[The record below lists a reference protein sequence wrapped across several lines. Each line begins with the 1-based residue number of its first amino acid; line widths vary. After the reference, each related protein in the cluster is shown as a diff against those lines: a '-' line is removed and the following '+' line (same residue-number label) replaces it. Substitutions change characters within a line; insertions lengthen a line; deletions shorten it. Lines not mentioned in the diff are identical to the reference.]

1 MKKNRYW
8 AFVLYLESAPEDW
21 KDKLQLTGLPICL
34 SPYHD
39 KDLNPDGTPK
49 KPHYHVILCFGGPTT
64 FNNVKTITDS
74 LNQPIPIPLQQ
85 VKGYYRYLTHMDNP
99 EKAQYSEKDIQYLNG
114 FNIDDYVDLTYSQVN
129 TVCVYLQQL
138 VIDNTITEYADLLD
152 YLLQHEMYTEL
163 EVARNHT
170 ILFNAYISSKRNKIK
185 NEIKSQNIY

>member
-39 KDLNPDGTPK
+39 KDLNPDGTSK

-129 TVCVYLQQL
+129 TICVYLQQL

-152 YLLQHEMYTEL
+152 YLLQHELYTEL

>member
-21 KDKLQLTGLPICL
+21 KDKLQLTGLPICI

-39 KDLNPDGTPK
+39 KDLNPDGTSK

-99 EKAQYSEKDIQYLNG
+99 EKAQYNEKDIQYLNG

-129 TVCVYLQQL
+129 TICVYLQQL

>member
-39 KDLNPDGTPK
+39 KDLNPDGTSK

-114 FNIDDYVDLTYSQVN
+114 FNIDDYVVLTYSQVN
-129 TVCVYLQQL
+129 TICVYLQQL

-152 YLLQHEMYTEL
+152 YLLQHELYTEL

>member
-39 KDLNPDGTPK
+39 KDLNPDGTSK

-99 EKAQYSEKDIQYLNG
+99 EKAQYNEKDIQYLNG

-129 TVCVYLQQL
+129 TICVYLQQL

>member
-114 FNIDDYVDLTYSQVN
+114 FNIDDYIDLTYSQVN

>member
-129 TVCVYLQQL
+129 TICVYLQQL

>member
-39 KDLNPDGTPK
+39 KDLNPDGTSK

-99 EKAQYSEKDIQYLNG
+99 EKAQYNEKDIQYLNG
-114 FNIDDYVDLTYSQVN
+114 FNIDDYVDLTYSQVK
-129 TVCVYLQQL
+129 TICVYLQQL